1 MYVNSSII
9 IPKITLNKKKIF
21 NDPVYGFI
29 NIPNDLIYDLIE
41 HPYFQRL
48 RRIKQLGLSD
58 YVYPGALHTRF
69 NHALGAMHLM
79 KKALDNLKEKGHMI
93 FDSEYEGALI
103 AILLHDIGHGPFSH
117 SLEFSL
123 FKKINHEQITTWVLS
138 KLNQEFKGRL
148 SLAIEIFQGRYPRKF
163 LTQLVSS
170 QLDIDRL
177 DYLKRDCFFTGVQ
190 EGSIGAERI
199 IKMLNVIDDELVVE
213 EKGIYSIE
221 SFISAR
227 RIMYWQVYLHK
238 TAVSAEKMLIELIKR
253 VKICKR
259 SGMNLISTP
268 ALSLFLNT
276 KISKDDFETNPNVLQ
291 TYMELD
297 DTDIWGSIKFWIKS
311 EDPIIHLLS
320 NALLNRDLFKI
331 QFLNTPEKQ
340 TNILKI
346 KKTVSKKYDI
356 PQKLTSSLV
365 ILGRISNAAY
375 TPKNQIIKILRKNG
389 KVEDISAAVDL
400 PNIKAMSKIV
410 EKNYLC
416 YHKNVSLEDYSSLK

>member
-1 MYVNSSII
+1 MYVHSSII

-276 KISKDDFETNPNVLQ
+276 KISKEDFETNPNVLQ

-375 TPKNQIIKILRKNG
+375 TTKNQIIKILRKNG

-416 YHKNVSLEDYSSLK
+416 YPKNVSLEDYSSLK

>member
-1 MYVNSSII
+1 MYVHSSII

-148 SLAIEIFQGRYPRKF
+148 SLAIEIFQGRYHRKF

-177 DYLKRDCFFTGVQ
+177 DYLKRDCFFTGVK

-259 SGMNLISTP
+259 SGINLISTP

-276 KISKDDFETNPNVLQ
+276 KISKEDFETNPNVLQ

-375 TPKNQIIKILRKNG
+375 TTKNQIIKILRKNG

-416 YHKNVSLEDYSSLK
+416 YPKNVSLEDYSSLK

>member
-1 MYVNSSII
+1 MYVHSSII

-148 SLAIEIFQGRYPRKF
+148 SLAIEIFQGSYPRKF

-177 DYLKRDCFFTGVQ
+177 DYLKRDCFFTGVK

-199 IKMLNVIDDELVVE
+199 IKMLNVIDYELVVE

-276 KISKDDFETNPNVLQ
+276 KISKEDFETNPNVLQ

-416 YHKNVSLEDYSSLK
+416 YPKNVSLEDYSSLK